1 MHGLRKKNRPTA
13 VSTHGLE
20 EELDKNF
27 SSLQAQ
33 MDLLEKLQRIFGESP
48 EDPLIRFQIRKIK

>member
-1 MHGLRKKNRPTA
+1 MHGLRKKIRPVA

-27 SSLQAQ
+27 SSL
-33 MDLLEKLQRIFGESP
+33 
-48 EDPLIRFQIRKIK
+48 

>member
-33 MDLLEKLQRIFGESP
+33 MDLLEKLQKIFGE
-48 EDPLIRFQIRKIK
+48 EATDPLIRF